1 MFCVLY
7 LTPINLIT
15 QKNTNMT
22 IKVRERKPK
31 NGMAKLFLDVYDPSA
46 TKKRTSISLGLG
58 IVALTLFK
66 AKN

>member
-1 MFCVLY
+1 
-7 LTPINLIT
+7 
-15 QKNTNMT
+15 MT